1 MKAVAVFC
9 EGQYFSLYIHVSCC
23 HLDVAAPAV
32 AGAVVAETLGGGRAQ
47 DGEGVAPV
55 HHAPPVRVVLL
66 LAPVLHRVLRSNV
79 SLTMALRL

>member
-32 AGAVVAETLGGGRAQ
+32 AGAVVAETLGGVVTH

-55 HHAPPVRVVLL
+55 HHARSVRGVILETKS
-66 LAPVLHRVLRSNV
+66 VLHRVLQ
-79 SLTMALRL
+79 

>member
-9 EGQYFSLYIHVSCC
+9 EGQYFSLDIHVSCC

-32 AGAVVAETLGGGRAQ
+32 AGAVVAETLGGVVAH

-55 HHAPPVRVVLL
+55 HYARSVAPSVV
-66 LAPVLHRVLRSNV
+66 S
-79 SLTMALRL
+79 SLRLSQYFTGSCSSQQ

>member
-1 MKAVAVFC
+1 MSTTSRDKMKAVAVFC

-55 HHAPPVRVVLL
+55 HHARSVRVVLL
-66 LAPVLHRVLRSNV
+66 LAPVQLRVLQ
-79 SLTMALRL
+79 